1 MLFYSSAVEI
11 KPISELYGSNASLID
26 LSRCQEIKSGY
37 SYKFEIEKERR
48 LHSIPV
54 RAATFD
60 WNSFKNA
67 ALTIEGR
74 KNDQSKW
81 ELLNVTRT
89 NLVPDSNS
97 SFVLTGYSKNYFKLF
112 KNFRLTSNNWSFY
125 ICKITLF
132 AYHDECG
139 HPEAPLHG
147 HVQFEPGDTKA
158 TYRCDDGYQLNV
170 PYDIRHCVRGKWN
183 GSQPICK
190 FD

>member
-11 KPISELYGSNASLID
+11 KPISKLYGSNASLID
-26 LSRCQEIKSGY
+26 LSRCQEIKSGC

-112 KNFRLTSNNWSFY
+112 KISGLWIRICMNPHSFSF
-125 ICKITLF
+125 L
-132 AYHDECG
+132 D
-139 HPEAPLHG
+139 PD
-147 HVQFEPGDTKA
+147 PG
-158 TYRCDDGYQLNV
+158 
-170 PYDIRHCVRGKWN
+170 GKMLRKKRKKMQGN
-183 GSQPICK
+183 KQ
-190 FD
+190 